1 MKAIYKILNN
11 KNGKFYIGSAKNL
24 RNRWKRHRW
33 ELNKGQHHSSH
44 LQRAWNKHGKENFTF
59 IVLEEVAR
67 EEDLIPAEQK
77 WLDQTRSYD
86 REIGYNTN
94 PTAGSWLGTKH
105 TDEAKK
111 RMSAAR
117 KGKKA
122 TSEAKRR
129 MSEAAKGR
137 SKSEEH
143 RRKIREANSGEK
155 GSGAK
160 LTWEEVREMRAI
172 YDRGEMG
179 QAALARRFAVGDTAA
194 HNVVKRKTWINDP
207 NERD

>member
-1 MKAIYKILNN
+1 MKAIYEIRNN
-11 KNGKFYIGSAKNL
+11 KNGKIYIGSAQNL

-67 EEDLIPAEQK
+67 DEDLIPAEQK

-86 REIGYNTN
+86 RENGYNTN
-94 PTAGSWLGTKH
+94 PTAGSWLGAKH

-111 RMSAAR
+111 RMSVAH
-117 KGKKA
+117 KGKVIPEEQRKKL
-122 TSEAKRR
+122 S
-129 MSEAAKGR
+129 AAHKGR
-137 SKSEEH
+137 SQSEEH

-155 GSGAK
+155 SNSAK
-160 LTWEEVREMRAI
+160 LTWEKVREMRAI
-172 YDRGEMG
+172 YARGGIGTRELG
-179 QAALARRFAVGDTAA
+179 RQFGVGSSTA
-194 HNVVKRKTWINDP
+194 HNVVKRKTWKNDP
-207 NERD
+207 KENA